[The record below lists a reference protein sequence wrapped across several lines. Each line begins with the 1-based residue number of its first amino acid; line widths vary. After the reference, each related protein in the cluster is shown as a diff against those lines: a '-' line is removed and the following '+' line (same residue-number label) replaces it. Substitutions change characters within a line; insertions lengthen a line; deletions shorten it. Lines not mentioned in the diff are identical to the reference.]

1 MATEQHRPDICV
13 SNDQFVAS
21 IGQCDILLDSIHWSG
36 CNSTLESLHHNL
48 PIVTMAG
55 PLMRGRHSMAILK
68 MMGVEDTI
76 TETVDNYVSTAIC
89 LARDAPWR
97 TAIRNKIS
105 SNKHRVYRDS
115 SSISAL
121 QQFLDSIVREGKGIT
136 DTRSKVFSGG
146 LKL

>member
-1 MATEQHRPDICV
+1 MT
-13 SNDQFVAS
+13 
-21 IGQCDILLDSIHWSG
+21 
-36 CNSTLESLHHNL
+36 
-48 PIVTMAG
+48 G

-76 TETVDNYVSTAIC
+76 AETVDNYVSTAIR

-105 SNKHRVYRDS
+105 TNKHRVYRDS